1 VTEAPAPP
9 LDMMVYLRAIVLPTV
24 ADVYRRFGDY
34 VEFDDLVSEAAIWW
48 YGRGQKYLTEYL
60 TEDENHVRLRRS
72 IWRHC
77 AAYAQKE
84 KGARV
89 GYLPLDQYRYSPAEI
104 VAIIPVA
111 LDPEG
116 IPAGGH
122 HEGPKPKGNLAETG
136 DLLAAL
142 VDVRRALHALDED
155 DLHFVQLVTDL
166 RSDWDRIAT
175 HTGTLADSVRRRHA
189 RIAERM
195 ARWLNQDL
203 EVTA

>member
-1 VTEAPAPP
+1 VTAPAV
-9 LDMMVYLRAIVLPTV
+9 DMTAYLRAIVLPTV
-24 ADVYRRFGDY
+24 ADVYRKFGDY
-34 VEFDDLVSEAAIWW
+34 VDFDDLVQEAAVWW

-77 AAYAQKE
+77 AGYAQKE
-84 KGARV
+84 KAARL
-89 GYLPLDQYRYSPAEI
+89 GYLPGDQYRYSPAEI
-104 VAIIPVA
+104 IAMLPFA

-116 IPAGGH
+116 IPQGGH
-122 HEGPKPKGNLAETG
+122 PEGPKPKGNLAEG
-136 DLLAAL
+136 NDLLAAL
-142 VDVRRALHALDED
+142 VDVRRAAHALDED

-166 RSDWDRIAT
+166 RSDWDQIAT

-195 ARWLNQDL
+195 ARWLNNDL
-203 EVTA
+203 EVSA